1 MTDSEVTEED
11 RKRAEQEW
19 QKIQS
24 DPDYYEENYVDVTDE
39 FLPADVDALLAD
51 LQLGN
56 VSNERFLE
64 RFKELGEAD
73 KELFLNHLPDCFP
86 PQKRKSA

>member
-1 MTDSEVTEED
+1 MTDSEVTDED

-19 QKIQS
+19 EKIQS
-24 DPDYYEENYVDVTDE
+24 DPDYYEKNYVDVTDE
-39 FLPADVDALLAD
+39 FLPAEVDTLLAD

-56 VSNERFLE
+56 VSNETFME
-64 RFKELGEAD
+64 RFEELSEEN

-86 PQKRKSA
+86 PQKRRSA